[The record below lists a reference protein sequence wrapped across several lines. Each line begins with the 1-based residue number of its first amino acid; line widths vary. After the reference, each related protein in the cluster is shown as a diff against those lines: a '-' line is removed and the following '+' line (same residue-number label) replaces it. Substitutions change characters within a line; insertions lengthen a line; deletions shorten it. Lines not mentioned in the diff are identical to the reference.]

1 MQRKSE
7 YAIFLYT
14 FFMVRSFGS
23 NNYIPSNLFIL
34 FHPFSSKK
42 AEKGRKRQ
50 KKVRYH
56 GSISLL
62 TCPAV
67 FVRDPTII
75 SDKNVEKGFREIMV
89 RSFGSNNCW
98 ILWIEPWLR
107 IAQQLLRY
115 AQPWFSNLSRK
126 NKKEYQ
132 FSNLSRRDRKGHQFS
147 NLSQSPFLS
156 VLFKGQVS
164 FALENLKQK
173 YYFC

>member
-89 RSFGSNNCW
+89 GSSGSNNCW
-98 ILWIEPWLR
+98 ILWIE
-107 IAQQLLRY
+107 
-115 AQPWFSNLSRK
+115 PWFSNLSRK

>member
-1 MQRKSE
+1 MRFFC
-7 YAIFLYT
+7 IRFLWFDPLDPTIISLLT
-14 FFMVRSFGS
+14 FSSF
-23 NNYIPSNLFIL
+23 FIL
-34 FHPFSSKK
+34 FL
-42 AEKGRKRQ
+42 RKRQ

-98 ILWIEPWLR
+98 ILWIEPW
-107 IAQQLLRY
+107 
-115 AQPWFSNLSRK
+115 FSNLSRK

-164 FALENLKQK
+164 FALENLKPVVWPYGQEGIPFTSK
-173 YYFC
+173 KG

>member
-23 NNYIPSNLFIL
+23 NNYIPSSLFIL

-89 RSFGSNNCW
+89 RSKGSNNCW
-98 ILWIEPWLR
+98 ILWIE
-107 IAQQLLRY
+107 
-115 AQPWFSNLSRK
+115 PWFSNLSRK

>member
-89 RSFGSNNCW
+89 AHSATIVGSFGSNHGFLTC
-98 ILWIEPWLR
+98 PV
-107 IAQQLLRY
+107 
-115 AQPWFSNLSRK
+115 K
-126 NKKEYQ
+126 T
-132 FSNLSRRDRKGHQFS
+132 RRNTSFLICPVGTGRDTSFLTCPKVPFCPYFLKDR
-147 NLSQSPFLS
+147 
-156 VLFKGQVS
+156 
-164 FALENLKQK
+164 
-173 YYFC
+173 